1 MVADARLPYR
11 VEVGAGKLGILADVF
26 RAATPGNRA
35 VIITDDNV
43 APHYAEPLSRS
54 LASLSGRVPVIAV
67 PAGEQAKTRET
78 WASLTDTLLADGFG
92 RDTTIVALGGG
103 VIGDLAGFVAATYMR
118 GVPFIQVPTTL
129 LAMVDA
135 SIGGKT
141 GVDTIA
147 GKNLVGALHRPAA
160 VVIDTR
166 TLITLDPKHIRA
178 GFAEIFKHGI
188 IADAK
193 YLEQAIAAARSV
205 IRNGGR
211 VDELTDVIRRS
222 IEIKAGIVA
231 MDERES
237 GVRKVLNFGHTI
249 GHAMEALD
257 NFTMP
262 HGEAVAIGMVI
273 EAKVA
278 ERMGIAM
285 PGTAEAIEQ
294 AVSSASL
301 PMLMTVELPDE
312 LIQYTRMDKK
322 ARGGQVQYALPR
334 RIGEM
339 AGGDSGWSIPVPD
352 DIVRE
357 VLMS

>member
-1 MVADARLPYR
+1 MVVNLGLPYR
-11 VEVGAGKLGILADVF
+11 VEVGAGTLGILGDVF
-26 RAATPGNRA
+26 RAVTPGHRA

-43 APHYAEPLSRS
+43 APLYAEPLSRS
-54 LASLSGRVPVIAV
+54 LGNSSVISISPGE
-67 PAGEQAKTRET
+67 PAKSRDT
-78 WASLTDTLLADGFG
+78 WASLTDSLLADGFG

-118 GVPFIQVPTTL
+118 GIPFIQVPTTL

-141 GVDTIA
+141 GVDTSA
-147 GKNLVGALHRPAA
+147 GKNLVGAFHQPAA
-160 VVIDTR
+160 VVVDTR
-166 TLITLDPKHIRA
+166 TLQTLDPKHVRA

-188 IADAK
+188 IADAR
-193 YLEQAIAAARSV
+193 YLEKAIAAARSV
-205 IRNGGR
+205 VQHGGR
-211 VDELTDVIRRS
+211 VDDLTDVIRRS

-231 MDERES
+231 KDERES

-262 HGEAVAIGMVI
+262 HGEAVAIGMVV
-273 EAKVA
+273 EARVA
-278 ERMGIAM
+278 ERMGVAQ
-285 PGTAEAIEQ
+285 PGTAEAIEE

-301 PMLMTVELPDE
+301 PMLMTVPVPDE
-312 LIQYTRMDKK
+312 LIEYTRVDKK
-322 ARGGQVQYALPR
+322 ARGGQVQYSLPR

-339 AGGDSGWSIPVPD
+339 AGGDCGWSIPVPD
-352 DIVRE
+352 DVVRE

>member
-1 MVADARLPYR
+1 MVANFGLPYR
-11 VEVGAGKLGILADVF
+11 VEVGPGKLGILSDIF
-26 RAATPGNRA
+26 RSVTPGHRA

-43 APHYAEPLSRS
+43 GPHYAETLSRA
-54 LASLSGRVPVIAV
+54 LGGAATVPVITI
-67 PAGEQAKTRET
+67 PHGEQTKTRET

-141 GVDTIA
+141 GVDAGA
-147 GKNLVGALHRPAA
+147 GKNLVGAFHQPAA

-166 TLITLDPKHIRA
+166 TLRTLDLKHIRA

-193 YLEQAIAAARSV
+193 YLEMAIAAARSV
-205 IRNGGR
+205 VQNGGR

-231 MDERES
+231 KDEREA
-237 GVRKVLNFGHTI
+237 GVRKILNFGHTI

-257 NFTMP
+257 NFVMP
-262 HGEAVAIGMVI
+262 HGEAVAIGMVV
-273 EAKVA
+273 EARVA
-278 ERMGIAM
+278 ERMGVAL
-285 PGTAEAIEQ
+285 PGTAEAIEH

-301 PMLMTVELPDE
+301 PMLMTVEAPED
-312 LIQYTRMDKK
+312 LIGFTRMDKK

-339 AGGDSGWSIPVPD
+339 AGADSGWSIPVPD
-352 DIVRE
+352 DVVRE
-357 VLMS
+357 VLMA